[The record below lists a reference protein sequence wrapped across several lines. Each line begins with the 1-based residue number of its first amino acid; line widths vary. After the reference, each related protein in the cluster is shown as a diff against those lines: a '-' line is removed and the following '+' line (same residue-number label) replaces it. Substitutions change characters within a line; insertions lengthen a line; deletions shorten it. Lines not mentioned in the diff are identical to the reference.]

1 MKKRILTIATMLF
14 LAIMIPLTVNAAT
27 ISAEPT
33 EMKVG
38 DIVTVTVEVNTA
50 DTEAVQFDL
59 DFDDSK
65 YEYVLGS
72 AESELDSTESNLLD
86 KDTVRVS
93 AFNFDTNATAQ
104 KVTLKFKARNAGTS
118 VPFKVVDGTLEAT
131 STTGA
136 TTMETFA
143 DAEVIVK
150 KIEGIPNPEKDKPV
164 YLDPNGKP
172 IGKHD
177 PTGEAARTTTRKS
190 IAGVYTKLISGKLV
204 VPYALPTSDDIL
216 TIEDIKAEFGNNV
229 DVTGL
234 TNPVKSGDTFT
245 LDGKQHTVLI
255 YGDVNKDGKVTTAD
269 ALIIRKYE
277 KNVLT
282 PDEVT
287 SITSEVA
294 NPLEDSKAVQQFVL
308 RLRQTATKTILD
320 KYPVEFVASDIAIT
334 PNTKPVYR
342 GEKTLIATISTI
354 DGRNISNE
362 LISIAKVSNVTIETV
377 ENAGNIDVYATPNNS
392 DTFNLVASLQGNN
405 IENGKITKDP
415 QAIDIE
421 EVKTVTDIA
430 LFTEDG
436 SKEITD
442 NVTMRLG
449 GSDILRIKYYHTY
462 PDGTKVELTDELA
475 GAGFFNANNVKL
487 QLPANAVLQ
496 RADLAHNNSTTAD
509 TRLTLNSILLLS
521 TNGINTVGGTDVL
534 TLTVQNNLSFYG
546 NTTGFERI
554 FTKNITVDILPEG
567 ATAITINGE
576 TKTNNTSINMNIY
589 NTEQPNN
596 DHVQL
601 MTNDYGSSYYT
612 IIDFNLLYGNKS
624 AGIAQSLCGSSL
636 KMGDEENPLLKR
648 VDSLIVYEN
657 ADPNDSLDIDVKFMK
672 KYDTGYQEVGG
683 HLSYIE
689 ADAIAISCFDTSDFD
704 NADIVSNLENGITI
718 IYGGTKNADGTINRN
733 KLNINVKCVDGTKT
747 PSKVPAATTPAVT
760 ESPAP
765 SVEPT
770 TTTSPSTTATP
781 STTPDVDEFDDPF
794 GDVDSDF
801 QDVTITTSPSTT
813 TEPSP
818 TVPVPTADPNPSPS
832 TLPSTSPNTSPE
844 VDNQDE

>member
-377 ENAGNIDVYATPNNS
+377 ENAGNIDV
-392 DTFNLVASLQGNN
+392 
-405 IENGKITKDP
+405 
-415 QAIDIE
+415 
-421 EVKTVTDIA
+421 
-430 LFTEDG
+430 
-436 SKEITD
+436 
-442 NVTMRLG
+442 
-449 GSDILRIKYYHTY
+449 
-462 PDGTKVELTDELA
+462 
-475 GAGFFNANNVKL
+475 
-487 QLPANAVLQ
+487 
-496 RADLAHNNSTTAD
+496 
-509 TRLTLNSILLLS
+509 
-521 TNGINTVGGTDVL
+521 
-534 TLTVQNNLSFYG
+534 
-546 NTTGFERI
+546 
-554 FTKNITVDILPEG
+554 
-567 ATAITINGE
+567 
-576 TKTNNTSINMNIY
+576 
-589 NTEQPNN
+589 
-596 DHVQL
+596 
-601 MTNDYGSSYYT
+601 
-612 IIDFNLLYGNKS
+612 
-624 AGIAQSLCGSSL
+624 
-636 KMGDEENPLLKR
+636 
-648 VDSLIVYEN
+648 
-657 ADPNDSLDIDVKFMK
+657 
-672 KYDTGYQEVGG
+672 
-683 HLSYIE
+683 
-689 ADAIAISCFDTSDFD
+689 
-704 NADIVSNLENGITI
+704 
-718 IYGGTKNADGTINRN
+718 
-733 KLNINVKCVDGTKT
+733 
-747 PSKVPAATTPAVT
+747 
-760 ESPAP
+760 
-765 SVEPT
+765 
-770 TTTSPSTTATP
+770 
-781 STTPDVDEFDDPF
+781 
-794 GDVDSDF
+794 
-801 QDVTITTSPSTT
+801 
-813 TEPSP
+813 
-818 TVPVPTADPNPSPS
+818 
-832 TLPSTSPNTSPE
+832 
-844 VDNQDE
+844 

>member
-1 MKKRILTIATMLF
+1 LSKRENNIIEIRDLKDMLLKTREIYKDNIA
-14 LAIMIPLTVNAAT
+14 
-27 ISAEPT
+27 
-33 EMKVG
+33 
-38 DIVTVTVEVNTA
+38 
-50 DTEAVQFDL
+50 
-59 DFDDSK
+59 
-65 YEYVLGS
+65 Y
-72 AESELDSTESNLLD
+72 
-86 KDTVRVS
+86 
-93 AFNFDTNATAQ
+93 
-104 KVTLKFKARNAGTS
+104 
-118 VPFKVVDGTLEAT
+118 
-131 STTGA
+131 
-136 TTMETFA
+136 
-143 DAEVIVK
+143 
-150 KIEGIPNPEKDKPV
+150 KIK
-164 YLDPNGKP
+164 
-172 IGKHD
+172 
-177 PTGEAARTTTRKS
+177 
-190 IAGVYTKLISGKLV
+190 
-204 VPYALPTSDDIL
+204 
-216 TIEDIKAEFGNNV
+216 
-229 DVTGL
+229 
-234 TNPVKSGDTFT
+234 
-245 LDGKQHTVLI
+245 
-255 YGDVNKDGKVTTAD
+255 
-269 ALIIRKYE
+269 
-277 KNVLT
+277 
-282 PDEVT
+282 
-287 SITSEVA
+287 
-294 NPLEDSKAVQQFVL
+294 
-308 RLRQTATKTILD
+308 
-320 KYPVEFVASDIAIT
+320 
-334 PNTKPVYR
+334 
-342 GEKTLIATISTI
+342 
-354 DGRNISNE
+354 
-362 LISIAKVSNVTIETV
+362 
-377 ENAGNIDVYATPNNS
+377 
-392 DTFNLVASLQGNN
+392 

-521 TNGINTVGGTDVL
+521 TNGINMTGGTDVL
-534 TLTVQNNLSFYG
+534 TLTVQNNLSSYG

-554 FTKNITVDILPEG
+554 FTKNITVDVVPEG
-567 ATAITINGE
+567 ATAIKVNGE
-576 TKTNNTSINMNIY
+576 TKTNNASINMNIY

-624 AGIAQSLCGSSL
+624 AGIAQSLCSTGL
-636 KMGDEENPLLKR
+636 INNGTENELLKR
-648 VDSLIVYEN
+648 VDSLVVYEN

-683 HLSYIE
+683 HLTHIE
-689 ADAIAISCFDTSDFD
+689 ADAIAISCFDTSDF
-704 NADIVSNLENGITI
+704 NSTDIISSLEQGITI
-718 IYGGTKNADGTINRN
+718 LYGGTKNADGSVTKNT
-733 KLNINVKCVDGTKT
+733 LNINVKCVDGTKT
-747 PSKVPAATTPAVT
+747 PTQAPSATTPTTA

-765 SVEPT
+765 SVEPSTT
-770 TTTSPSTTATP
+770 TTTSPNVTTTP
-781 STTPDVDEFDDPF
+781 STTPDVDDFDDPF

-832 TLPSTSPNTSPE
+832 TSPNTSPE